1 MKIKKKNINSIKK
14 RIILKKKIKCLK
26 SSQHHLLIN
35 KNKKKNS
42 YKNKFSYLN
51 KIIISKI
58 KKYGSIK

>member
-1 MKIKKKNINSIKK
+1 MKIKKKSINSIKK

-26 SSQHHLLIN
+26 SNQHHLLIN

-42 YKNKFSYLN
+42 YKNKFSYLS
-51 KIIISKI
+51 KIIVSKI